1 MRKYS
6 FLPIVLAQKKKLRE
20 ACPYKSPLW
29 WNWCQRGL
37 SQVSFMLRHPQKQK
51 EGRSHPM
58 ERGTYISCN
67 RKDGHSIE
75 NVLPDTYGVSFRSDR
90 SPILSRQLPGIH
102 ADLYNVVHESKQGG
116 QGKRG
121 HEQCDK
127 PELNNWRDTG
137 QPSLP
142 RRWRAIQPSSCHLD
156 PHLFSPASWWSE
168 QATLIHSSLFLRNLQ
183 LLWGRSNVGFKV
195 SELYLENWFI
205 YLISVSSTPKI
216 NTVSQWIHCTVISW
230 LEEGVRV
237 FSVN

>member
-1 MRKYS
+1 
-6 FLPIVLAQKKKLRE
+6 
-20 ACPYKSPLW
+20 
-29 WNWCQRGL
+29 
-37 SQVSFMLRHPQKQK
+37 
-51 EGRSHPM
+51 M

-142 RRWRAIQPSSCHLD
+142 RRWRAIRPSSCHLD
-156 PHLFSPASWWSE
+156 PHLFSPASWWRE

-205 YLISVSSTPKI
+205 YRISVSSTPKI